1 MTQQK
6 IINVARGLEK
16 AELVIKN
23 ANIVNVLS
31 EEIHKADVAIQDG
44 IIVGIGDNY
53 SGYKEIDINGA
64 YVSPS
69 FIDGHVH
76 LESSMML
83 PKEFAKT
90 VLPAGTTTAIIDPHE
105 ISNVFGLHGI
115 SFMHE
120 AVKNLPLDV
129 YTMLPSCV
137 PATPFETSGFDL
149 NSYDLS
155 LLIDKPWVLG
165 IAEMMN
171 FPGVLNLDK
180 NVMSKLKLAKQKD
193 KRIDGHAPFL
203 SNKDLCAYIA
213 SGVKSDHECTTP
225 KEAIE
230 KLRLG
235 MYLMIREGTAAKD
248 LDALIPI
255 LKECNTRKCLF
266 VTDDRHPS
274 DLKEHINGMVRRTVE
289 AGVDPIKAI
298 QCASLNTAEY
308 FGLKDLGAVAPGY
321 KADLLILPDLK
332 SFKPDFVIKNGK
344 VIVENGQ
351 LISEL
356 EEFETPSMRG
366 SVNVKWIEEEDFRI
380 EAKSDLVKTIEVI
393 PHQLVTKAIN
403 SKIKIENGNAI
414 SNIETDT
421 LKICVIERHRA
432 TGNIGKGFVKGF
444 NLKSG
449 AIASTVAHDSHN
461 MIVVGTNDYDMYIA
475 AVELVKS
482 QGGKVVVNNGEVI
495 SKLPLPIAG
504 LMSDKDFNYVLE
516 KCAELNHASRTIGCT
531 LEDPFMTMAFMS
543 LPVIPELKITD
554 KGLFDTNTF
563 NFTDIFQLDCSATS
577 CGSIIK

>member
-1 MTQQK
+1 MSQQK
-6 IINVARGLEK
+6 VINVARGLEK

-23 ANIVNVLS
+23 ASIVNVLS
-31 EEIHKADVAIQDG
+31 EEIHKADIAIEDG

-53 SGYKEIDINGA
+53 SGNKEININGA
-64 YVSPS
+64 YVTPS

-76 LESSMML
+76 LESAMVL

-180 NVMSKLKLAKQKD
+180 NVMAKLELAKSKD

-225 KEAIE
+225 QEAIE

-235 MYLMIREGTAAKD
+235 MYIMIREGTAAKD
-248 LDALIPI
+248 LDALIPV
-255 LKECNTRKCLF
+255 LKNCNTRKCLF

-274 DLKEHINGMVRRTVE
+274 DLKEHINGMVRRAVE

-332 SFKPDFVIKNGK
+332 SFKPSFVLKDGK
-344 VIVENGQ
+344 VIVENGK
-351 LISEL
+351 LISEM
-356 EEFETPSMRG
+356 EDFETPSMRG
-366 SVNVKWIEEEDFRI
+366 SVNVKWIEEDDFRI
-380 EAKSDLVKTIEVI
+380 ESKTDLVRTIEVI
-393 PHQLVTKAIN
+393 PHQLVTKSIE
-403 SKIKIENGNAI
+403 SKARLVDGNVV
-414 SNIETDT
+414 SNVDTDT

-461 MIVVGTNDYDMYIA
+461 MIIVGTNDYDMYVA

-482 QGGKVVVNNGEVI
+482 QGGKVVVNNGEVV

-504 LMSDKDFNYVLE
+504 LMSDKEFNYVLE
-516 KCAELNHASRTIGCT
+516 KCAELNNASHSIGCT
-531 LEDPFMTMAFMS
+531 LEDPFMTLAFMS

-554 KGLFDTNTF
+554 KGLFDTNKF
-563 NFTDIFQLDCSATS
+563 EFV
-577 CGSIIK
+577 K

>member
-1 MTQQK
+1 MSQER

-16 AELVIKN
+16 ADLVIKN

-31 EEIHKADVAIQDG
+31 EEIHKGDIAIADG
-44 IIVGIGDNY
+44 IIAGISENY
-53 SGYKEIDINGA
+53 HGEKEIDINGA
-64 YVSPS
+64 YVTPS

-83 PKEFAKT
+83 PKEFAKA
-90 VLPAGTTTAIIDPHE
+90 VLPAGTTTVIIDPHE

-120 AVKNLPLDV
+120 AVKNLPMDV

-155 LLIDKPWVLG
+155 LVIDKPWVLG

-180 NVMSKLKLAKQKD
+180 NVMAKLELAKSRD

-203 SNKDLCAYIA
+203 SSKDLCAYIA

-248 LDALIPI
+248 LDALIPV

-274 DLKEHINGMVRRTVE
+274 DLGEHINGMVRRAVK
-289 AGVDPIKAI
+289 AGVNPVKAV

-321 KADLLILPDLK
+321 KADLLIFPDLEN
-332 SFKPDFVIKNGK
+332 FKPALVLKNGQI
-344 VIVENGQ
+344 IVESGRI
-351 LISEL
+351 LSEL
-356 EEFETPSMRG
+356 SDAETPSVRG
-366 SVNVKWIEEEDFRI
+366 SVNVKWIEEDDFRI
-380 EAKSDLVKTIEVI
+380 DAESDTVKTIEII
-393 PHQLVTKAIN
+393 PHQLVTKSVF
-403 SKIKIENGNAI
+403 SKVKVENGNAV

-461 MIVVGTNDYDMYIA
+461 MIIVGTNDYDMYTA
-475 AVELVKS
+475 AVELVKA
-482 QGGKVVVNNGEVI
+482 QGGKVVVNEGKVL

-504 LMSDKDFNYVLE
+504 LMSDKDFNYVLN
-516 KCAELNHASRTIGCT
+516 KCAELNSAAQTLGCT
-531 LEDPFMTMAFMS
+531 LEDPFMTMGFLS

-554 KGLFDTNTF
+554 KGIFDTNKF
-563 NFTDIFQLDCSATS
+563 DFVSIFKDTVLE
-577 CGSIIK
+577 GV

>member
-1 MTQQK
+1 MSN

-16 AELVIKN
+16 ADLVIKN

-31 EEIHKADVAIQDG
+31 EEIHKGDIAICDG
-44 IIVGIGDNY
+44 VIAGIGENY
-53 SGYKEIDINGA
+53 SGEKEIDVNGA
-64 YVSPS
+64 YVTPS

-76 LESSMML
+76 LESTMML

-90 VLPAGTTTAIIDPHE
+90 VLPAGTTTVIIDPHE
-105 ISNVFGLHGI
+105 ISNVLGLHGI

-120 AVKNLPLDV
+120 AVKNLPMNV

-180 NVMSKLKLAKQKD
+180 NVMAKLELAKSRG
-193 KRIDGHAPFL
+193 KRIDGHAPYL
-203 SNKDLCAYIA
+203 SGKDLCGYIA

-225 KEAIE
+225 EEAIE

-235 MYLMIREGTAAKD
+235 VYVMIREGTAAKD
-248 LDALIPI
+248 LDALIPV
-255 LKECNTRKCLF
+255 LKSSNTRKCIF
-266 VTDDRHPS
+266 VTDDRHPA
-274 DLKEHINGMVRRTVE
+274 DLKEHINGMVRRVVE
-289 AGVDPIKAI
+289 AGVDPIKAV
-298 QCASLNTAEY
+298 QVASLNTAEY
-308 FGLKDLGAVAPGY
+308 FGLKDLGAIAPGY

-332 SFKPDFVIKNGK
+332 SFKPDVVLKDGHVVAQGGK
-344 VIVENGQ
+344 LAVEIADSDA
-351 LISEL
+351 IS
-356 EEFETPSMRG
+356 TRN
-366 SVNVKWIEEEDFRI
+366 SVNVRWITMDDFKIQAEGDGLKKVR
-380 EAKSDLVKTIEVI
+380 ALEVI
-393 PHQLVTKAIN
+393 PHQLITKSVI
-403 SKIKIENGNAI
+403 SEVKVVDGNAV
-414 SNIETDT
+414 SNVDTDT

-444 NLKSG
+444 DLKCG

-461 MIVVGTNDYDMYIA
+461 MIVIGTNDADMYTA
-475 AVELVKS
+475 AVALIKC
-482 QGGKVVVNNGEVI
+482 QGGKVVVKDGEVI

-504 LMSDKDFNYVLE
+504 LMSDREFDFVVE
-516 KCAELNHASRTIGCT
+516 KCDELNKAAHSIGCK
-531 LEDPFMTMAFMS
+531 LEDPFMTMGFLS

-554 KGLFDTNTF
+554 KGVFDTNKF
-563 NFTDIFQLDCSATS
+563 DFIDIFESEPSSLLR
-577 CGSIIK
+577 

>member
-1 MTQQK
+1 MSN

-16 AELVIKN
+16 ADLVIKN

-31 EEIHKADVAIQDG
+31 EEIHKGDIAICDG
-44 IIVGIGDNY
+44 VIAGIGENY
-53 SGYKEIDINGA
+53 FGEKEIDVNGA
-64 YVSPS
+64 YVTPS

-76 LESSMML
+76 LESTMML

-90 VLPAGTTTAIIDPHE
+90 VLPAGTTTVIIDPHE
-105 ISNVFGLHGI
+105 ISNVLGLHGI

-120 AVKNLPLDV
+120 AVKNLPMNV

-180 NVMSKLKLAKQKD
+180 NVMAKLELAKSRG
-193 KRIDGHAPFL
+193 KRIDGHAPYL
-203 SNKDLCAYIA
+203 SGKDLCGYIA

-225 KEAIE
+225 EEAIE

-235 MYLMIREGTAAKD
+235 VYVMIREGTAAKD
-248 LDALIPI
+248 LDALIPV
-255 LKECNTRKCLF
+255 LKSSNTRKCIF
-266 VTDDRHPS
+266 VTDDRHPA
-274 DLKEHINGMVRRTVE
+274 DLKEHINGMVRRVVE
-289 AGVDPIKAI
+289 AGVDPIKAV
-298 QCASLNTAEY
+298 QVASLNTAEY
-308 FGLKDLGAVAPGY
+308 FGLKDLGAIAPGY

-332 SFKPDFVIKNGK
+332 SFKPDVVLKDGHVVAQGGK
-344 VIVENGQ
+344 LAVEIADSDA
-351 LISEL
+351 IS
-356 EEFETPSMRG
+356 TRN
-366 SVNVKWIEEEDFRI
+366 SVNVRWITMDDFKIQAEGDGLKKVR
-380 EAKSDLVKTIEVI
+380 ALEVI
-393 PHQLVTKAIN
+393 PHQLITKSVI
-403 SKIKIENGNAI
+403 SEVKVVDGNAV
-414 SNIETDT
+414 SNVDTDT

-444 NLKSG
+444 DLKCG

-461 MIVVGTNDYDMYIA
+461 MIVIGTNDADMYTA
-475 AVELVKS
+475 AVALIKC
-482 QGGKVVVNNGEVI
+482 QGGKVVVKDGEVI

-504 LMSDKDFNYVLE
+504 LMSDREFDFVVE
-516 KCAELNHASRTIGCT
+516 KCDELNKAAHSIGCK
-531 LEDPFMTMAFMS
+531 LEDPFMTMGFLS

-554 KGLFDTNTF
+554 KGVFDTNKF
-563 NFTDIFQLDCSATS
+563 DFIDIFESEPSSLLR
-577 CGSIIK
+577 

>member
-1 MTQQK
+1 MSQQK

-23 ANIVNVLS
+23 ANVVNVLS
-31 EEIHKADVAIQDG
+31 EEIHQADIAIQDG
-44 IIVGIGDNY
+44 IIVGISDNY
-53 SGYKEIDINGA
+53 SGEKEINVNGA
-64 YVSPS
+64 YVTPS

-76 LESSMML
+76 LESAMVL

-129 YTMLPSCV
+129 FTMLPSCV

-180 NVMSKLKLAKQKD
+180 NVMAKLELAKSKD

-203 SNKDLCAYIA
+203 SSKDLCAYIA

-235 MYLMIREGTAAKD
+235 MYIMIREGTAAKD
-248 LDALIPI
+248 LDALIPV

-274 DLKEHINGMVRRTVE
+274 DLKEHINGMVRRAVE

-308 FGLKDLGAVAPGY
+308 FGLKNLGAVAPGY

-332 SFKPDFVIKNGK
+332 SFKPSFVLKDGK

-351 LISEL
+351 LISKM

-380 EAKSDLVKTIEVI
+380 EAKSDIMKTIEVI
-393 PHQLVTKAIN
+393 PHQLVTKSIE

-414 SNIETDT
+414 SNTETDT

-461 MIVVGTNDYDMYIA
+461 MIIVGTNDYDMYVA

-504 LMSDKDFNYVLE
+504 LMSDKEFDFVLE
-516 KCAELNHASRTIGCT
+516 KCAELNDASHSIGCT
-531 LEDPFMTMAFMS
+531 LEDPFMTLAFMS

-554 KGLFDTNTF
+554 KGLFDTNRF
-563 NFTDIFQLDCSATS
+563 EFVNN
-577 CGSIIK
+577 

>member
-1 MTQQK
+1 MTQK
-6 IINVARGLEK
+6 RINVARGLEK
-16 AELVIKN
+16 ADLVIKN

-31 EEIHKADVAIQDG
+31 EEIHKADIAIADG
-44 IIVGIGDNY
+44 TIAGISDNY
-53 SGYKEIDINGA
+53 SGEKEIDVNGA
-64 YVSPS
+64 YVTPS

-83 PKEFAKT
+83 PSEFAKA
-90 VLPAGTTTAIIDPHE
+90 VLPAGTTTVIIDPHE

-120 AVKNLPLDV
+120 AVKNLPMDV

-155 LLIDKPWVLG
+155 LVIDKPWVLG

-180 NVMSKLKLAKQKD
+180 NVMAKLELAKSKD

-203 SNKDLCAYIA
+203 SSKDLCAYIS
-213 SGVKSDHECTTP
+213 SGVKSDHECTNP

-248 LDALIPI
+248 LNALIPV

-274 DLKEHINGMVRRTVE
+274 DLGEHINGMVRRAVE
-289 AGVDPIKAI
+289 AGVNPVKAV

-332 SFKPDFVIKNGK
+332 TFKPDFVLKNGE
-344 VIVENGQ
+344 VIVENGK
-351 LISEL
+351 LTAHIDDS
-356 EEFETPSMRG
+356 ETPSVRG
-366 SVNVKWIEEEDFRI
+366 SVNVKWIEENDFII
-380 EAKSDLVKTIEVI
+380 EALSDEVKTIEVI
-393 PHQLVTKAIN
+393 PHQLVTKSVI

-414 SNIETDT
+414 SNIDTDT

-444 NLKSG
+444 NLKQG

-461 MIVVGTNDYDMYIA
+461 MIIVGTNDYDMYVA

-482 QGGKVVVNNGEVI
+482 QGGKVVVRNGEVI

-504 LMSDKDFNYVLE
+504 LMSDKEFDYVLN
-516 KCAELNHASRTIGCT
+516 KCDELNKAAHSIGCT
-531 LEDPFMTMAFMS
+531 LEDPFMTMGFLS

-554 KGLFDTNTF
+554 KGIFDTNKF
-563 NFTDIFQLDCSATS
+563 DFVDIFDQNALAKS
-577 CGSIIK
+577 